1 MPLQMN
7 LIWALMI
14 MGLPGLSWSDT
25 IEGESLPSYRITA
38 GISVYSTDFDV
49 YNKGSLNP
57 SGTLSEEF
65 SYSPSIIIGSPYHY
79 FSDSNWASSIEYSF
93 SGFSLNQQL
102 VNDQLIDLDTS
113 VKGYYVFVTPTIIYS
128 FTDMQLSSKNNYSLL
143 GGLGVGLG
151 YLNAS
156 GDIILTETTQQQLDF
171 DISGAAIAITLF
183 IDYRIA
189 NYVTRIS
196 GGLTSYSE
204 GDLEYDSFA
213 FAMDFGF
220 VFDL

>member
-1 MPLQMN
+1 
-7 LIWALMI
+7 MI
-14 MGLPGLSWSDT
+14 MGIPGILWSET
-25 IEGESLPSYRITA
+25 IDDGAQPSYRITA
-38 GISVYSTDFDV
+38 GISVYSTDFDI

-65 SYSPSIIIGSPYHY
+65 SYSPFIIIGSPYNY

-93 SGFSLNQQL
+93 AGFRLNQQL
-102 VNDQLIDLDTS
+102 VNDQLVDLGTS
-113 VKGYYVFVTPTIIYS
+113 VKGYYAFVTPTIIYS
-128 FTDMQLSSKNNYSLL
+128 FSDMQLSNENNYSLL

-151 YLNAS
+151 YLDAS
-156 GDIILTETTQQQLDF
+156 GDIIFTETTQQQLDF
-171 DISGAAIAITLF
+171 DISGAALAITLF
-183 IDYRIA
+183 LDYRIA

-204 GDLEYDSFA
+204 DDLEYDSFG

-220 VFDL
+220 VFNL

>member
-1 MPLQMN
+1 
-7 LIWALMI
+7 
-14 MGLPGLSWSDT
+14 
-25 IEGESLPSYRITA
+25 
-38 GISVYSTDFDV
+38 
-49 YNKGSLNP
+49 
-57 SGTLSEEF
+57 
-65 SYSPSIIIGSPYHY
+65 
-79 FSDSNWASSIEYSF
+79 
-93 SGFSLNQQL
+93 
-102 VNDQLIDLDTS
+102 
-113 VKGYYVFVTPTIIYS
+113 
-128 FTDMQLSSKNNYSLL
+128 MQLSSKNNYSLL

-171 DISGAAIAITLF
+171 DISGPAIAITLF